1 MCVTFDLKQF
11 LKAQSGASAILF
23 ALALPAV
30 LGTIGGA
37 VDYAALAR
45 QQSAIKNAADS
56 AALSVAREMTMAQMS
71 EAQLQ
76 TAAQRF
82 AEANAV
88 SLGLSGLSVK
98 ATPTTDRLGLRVDAT
113 ATAKTP
119 LGLLASLGGVQN
131 LTSSATAR
139 VGQQTKLCLLSISE
153 ARTDDLK
160 SKLYISEETT
170 GIDLQNGARL
180 NAPGCL
186 IHTNVSSRTALTVG
200 AGAKI
205 NAGIL
210 CAVGGIQNLGG
221 SVEAAI
227 VDSCPKVPNP
237 MDHRTYP
244 NVKQRCNNEDY
255 KIVEYKTGSHTMR
268 PGNHCGDTIISGDAK
283 VTMLP
288 GNYAFQG
295 ALVVRGNAEL
305 VGTNVGLYF
314 WGSNA
319 AAQLR
324 RAYFAFLENALIDI
338 SAPESGQMAG
348 MLIWEG
354 INGAVTDAL
363 IKKIANSNY
372 HQINTARAKR
382 LTGTIYL
389 PAGRLLIDAPVRV
402 AEESDYTVLLV
413 NRLDLSDGPILVL
426 NSNYA
431 KSRVPVPAGLG
442 PLGARNVRLEK

>member
-1 MCVTFDLKQF
+1 M
-11 LKAQSGASAILF
+11 LF
-23 ALALPAV
+23 ALALPAL
-30 LGTIGGA
+30 LGAVGGA
-37 VDYAALAR
+37 VDYASLSRQQAQIKQAADTAALAIAR
-45 QQSAIKNAADS
+45 Q
-56 AALSVAREMTMAQMS
+56 MTMMQMS
-71 EAQLQ
+71 DAQL
-76 TAAQRF
+76 TAAAQQF
-82 AEANAV
+82 ASGNAGING
-88 SLGLSGLSVK
+88 LQGLSIT

-113 ATAKTP
+113 APVKSP
-119 LGLLASLGGVQN
+119 LGLANRMMGIETLS
-131 LTSSATAR
+131 SSATAR

-160 SKLYISEETT
+160 GKLYVSPEKT

-180 NAPGCL
+180 SAPDCM
-186 IHTNVSSRTALTVG
+186 IHTNVGGREALKIG
-200 AGAKI
+200 AGAKVSASVLCS
-205 NAGIL
+205 AG
-210 CAVGGIQNLGG
+210 GFQNLGG

-227 VDSCPKVPNP
+227 LDSCPKIPNP

-244 NVKQRCNNEDY
+244 WLKQRCNDDDY
-255 KIVEYKTGSHTMR
+255 KIVEYKTGTHVMR

-283 VTMLP
+283 VRMLP

-295 ALVVRGNAEL
+295 ALIVRGNAEL
-305 VGTNVGLYF
+305 VGTRVGLYF
-314 WGSNA
+314 WGSSS

-338 SAPESGQMAG
+338 SAPETGEMAG
-348 MLIWEG
+348 ILIWEG
-354 INGAVTDAL
+354 INGAVSDAV
-363 IKKIANSNY
+363 IRKIALANY

-382 LTGTIYL
+382 LNGTIYL

-431 KSRVPVPAGLG
+431 KSRVPVPMGLG
-442 PLGARNVRLEK
+442 PIGARNVRLEK